1 MAAMPN
7 SLLTVTLASNFG
19 TFLLYALSCIICLVA
34 FHNHKDFKV
43 VRHLIIPVFGL
54 LANLGCMCF
63 YLVGPFLVP
72 GMSKTEPFIALGVA
86 AVWGIYGTIYFMGNS
101 KKRGRAAF
109 ITAPST
115 ATTT

>member
-1 MAAMPN
+1 
-7 SLLTVTLASNFG
+7 LISNFG
-19 TFLLYALSCIICLVA
+19 TFMLYMMSCIVAMVA
-34 FHNHKDFKV
+34 FHEHQLHNPIK
-43 VRHLIIPVFGL
+43 HLLIPGFGL

-86 AVWGIYGTIYFMGNS
+86 AVWGIYGTIYFVGNS
-101 KKRGRAAF
+101 KKKGRTAF
-109 ITAPST
+109 VTAPST